1 MQALAEQYI
10 GTPIPQGELAEA
22 WEAAA
27 RKLEWIVSLYGDDD
41 GSRKEPWYLAQLIAE
56 AVEAS
61 RLRAHLSRQ
70 WR

>member
-1 MQALAEQYI
+1 MAEQYL
-10 GTPIPQGELAEA
+10 GTPILQGELAEA

-27 RKLEWIVSLYGDDD
+27 RKLEWIVGRYGDDN
-41 GSRKEPWYLAQLIAE
+41 GNRKEQWYLAQLIAE

-61 RLRAHLSRQ
+61 RLRAHPSRQ